1 MIFKMLLTYSKFKEI
16 AVKTVAVLLTS
27 EPKSGGEHQY
37 LVLLMESL
45 AKCNGKYFKLLPICD
60 NLFWINWCEEYGI
73 SYVRNKTESYS
84 YERMQA
90 NARFP
95 LLFKI
100 YNTRNTLLGRMIKDN
115 KIDLLI
121 AGQQGMFLPQCRCK
135 VIQPVHDLMHRYE
148 PGFKEIQ
155 SSYRHREVVF
165 SSRARIAD
173 VILVDSELGKKQ
185 YLESYC
191 GKKNRNLKIE
201 VLLFVASVTSKKE
214 EYVETP
220 PKYIFYPAQFW
231 EHKNHNNLLKAIK
244 ILRERIPDIYLILVG
259 SERNSMRK
267 VRRMIQENS
276 LTNHVSIL
284 GFISD
289 EQIKYL
295 YRHAVALVMPT
306 YFGPTN
312 IPPLEAMELGCPVI
326 VSNKYAMCEQVGDAG
341 LLCDP
346 DSPEDIANCIMQV
359 WGNEEKRKDMIVK
372 GYEQC
377 RKWTRKD
384 FKRLVAK
391 IVVRELME

>member
-1 MIFKMLLTYSKFKEI
+1 MKN
-16 AVKTVAVLLTS
+16 VAVLLTS
-27 EPKSGGEHQY
+27 IPQSGGEHSY
-37 LVLLMESL
+37 LVKIMETLMECNQRHFNLL
-45 AKCNGKYFKLLPICD
+45 AICCNDYWRAWCRHQRVKRVTYMLEQYSYHKMKFNAYFKMTSVLYNICFSKLEKIILD
-60 NLFWINWCEEYGI
+60 NN
-73 SYVRNKTESYS
+73 
-84 YERMQA
+84 
-90 NARFP
+90 
-95 LLFKI
+95 
-100 YNTRNTLLGRMIKDN
+100 
-115 KIDLLI
+115 IDLLI
-121 AGQQGMFLPQCRCK
+121 GGQQSIFIPKLTCK
-135 VIQPVHDLMHRYE
+135 IIQPVHDLMHRYE
-148 PGFKEIQ
+148 AQYEEIR
-155 SSYRHREVVF
+155 STYEWRENYF
-165 SSRARIAD
+165 SCEARISD
-173 VILVDSELGKKQ
+173 VVLVDSQMGKKQ
-185 YLESYC
+185 YRECYYKRR
-191 GKKNRNLKIE
+191 GHFPQIKILPFA
-201 VLLFVASVTSKKE
+201 VSDYKDAIE
-214 EYVETP
+214 EYIETP
-220 PKYIFYPAQFW
+220 IKYIFYPAQFW